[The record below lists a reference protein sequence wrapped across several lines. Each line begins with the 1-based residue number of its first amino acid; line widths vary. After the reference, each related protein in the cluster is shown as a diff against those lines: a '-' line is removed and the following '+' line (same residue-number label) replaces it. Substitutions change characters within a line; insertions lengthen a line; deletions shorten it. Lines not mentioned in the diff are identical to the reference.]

1 MKKSRIF
8 LDGII
13 SNNSTFVMVLGM
25 CSILAISNK
34 LSNALGMGIGVLVV
48 LIMTNVLISLI
59 RNITPNEIRIPVFII
74 VIATAVSVLEMI
86 MKAFTPELSLSLGV
100 FLPLITVNCVIMAR
114 AEAFASKNTVL
125 DSLIDALGVGVGY
138 IITIVSIAVLREIL
152 GSGHLT
158 FTNPFTGLLVFD
170 LKIIPDAYKI
180 SIINQ
185 NIGAF
190 LVLGLILGL
199 LNAISNKQKE
209 NAKIRAAQAKVAQGS
224 N

>member
-13 SNNSTFVMVLGM
+13 NNNSTFVMVLGM
-25 CSILAISNK
+25 CSILAISNNV
-34 LSNALGMGIGVLVV
+34 SSALGMGVGVLTV

-74 VIATAVSVLEMI
+74 VIAASVSILEMI
-86 MKAFTPELSLSLGV
+86 MKAFTPTLSSSLGV

-114 AEAFASKNTVL
+114 AEAFASKNSVL
-125 DSLIDALGVGVGY
+125 DSFIDALGVGVGY
-138 IITIVSIAVLREIL
+138 LLTIVSIALLREIV

-170 LKIIPDAYKI
+170 ITVIPDQYRI

-190 LVLGLILGL
+190 LVLGLILGGI
-199 LNAISNKQKE
+199 NAVV
-209 NAKIRAAQAKVAQGS
+209 NAKKEKARKKLEAAKTAAAV
-224 N
+224 